1 MNFTHDPKNI
11 KMTAG
16 EISELFNAYLN
27 NSASIYVLSYF
38 TEKAQDP
45 DIKSIIQESL
55 NLSKKVVEQ
64 ITILYNTIHHPIPKG
79 FTKED
84 VNLEAEKLYSD
95 RFMLTYIRFMLRFG
109 LTNYAEARSS
119 STRSDVR
126 NFINQAINSTLELFN
141 KADDILLSKGLFIK
155 EPNIPIPDMIDFVE
169 KQSFLNGFFGD
180 KRPLNAGEISRLNLS
195 FNRNALGNA
204 LLIGLCQTVKNKDIK
219 DYLVRGRNLAG
230 KQMEIAGSFLKNEDL
245 PVPPSL
251 DSEVTRATDTV
262 FSDKL
267 IIFHVI
273 GLNALGLA
281 TTGISLSRMMRRDLS
296 LALTRIMAEIGLYAE
311 DGFNMMIDN
320 KWFERMPE
328 AADRKELMG
337 V

>member
-1 MNFTHDPKNI
+1 MNITHDPKNI
-11 KMTAG
+11 EMTVG
-16 EISELFNAYLN
+16 EISELFNTYIN

-38 TEKAQDP
+38 SEKAQDP
-45 DIKSIIQESL
+45 DVKSIILESL

-64 ITILYNTIHHPIPKG
+64 ITILYNTIHHPLPKG
-79 FTKED
+79 FSKED
-84 VNLEAEKLYSD
+84 VNLEAERLYSD

-109 LTNYAEARSS
+109 LTSYAEARSS

-126 NFINQAINSTLELFN
+126 NFINQSINSTLKLFN
-141 KADDILLSKGLFIK
+141 KVDDILLSKGLFIK
-155 EPNIPIPDMIDFVE
+155 EPSIPIPDMIDFVE

-180 KRPLNAGEISRLNLS
+180 KRPLNAAEISRLNSS

-204 LLIGLCQTVKNKDIK
+204 FLTGLCQTVKNRDIK
-219 DYLVRGRNLAG
+219 DYLVRGKNLAE
-230 KQMEIAGSFLKNEDL
+230 KHMEVVRTFLNNEDL
-245 PVPPSL
+245 PIPPCL
-251 DSEVTRATDTV
+251 DAEVTRSTDTV

-267 IIFHVI
+267 ILFHVI

-296 LALTRIMAEIGLYAE
+296 LAMTRIMGEIALYAE
-311 DGFNMMIDN
+311 DGFNMMIDSR
-320 KWFERMPE
+320 WFERMPE
-328 AADRKELMG
+328 APDRKELMG

>member
-1 MNFTHDPKNI
+1 MLITHDPQNI
-11 KMTAG
+11 KMAAG

-38 TEKAQDP
+38 TEKVQDP
-45 DIKSIIQESL
+45 DIKSLLNTSL
-55 NLSKKVVEQ
+55 NESKKIVEQ
-64 ITILYNTIHHPIPKG
+64 IAILYNTIHHPLPMG
-79 FTKED
+79 FSRAD
-84 VNLEAEKLYSD
+84 VNLKAEKLYSD
-95 RFMLTYIRFMLRFG
+95 RFMLAYIRFMSRFG
-109 LTNYAEARSS
+109 LTNYAEARST

-126 NFINQAINSTLELFN
+126 NFFNQCITSTLELFN
-141 KADDILLSKGLFIK
+141 AADDILLAKGIFIK
-155 EPNIPIPDMIDFVE
+155 QPSIPIPDKIDFVE
-169 KQSFLNGFFGD
+169 KQSFLNGFWGD
-180 KRPLNAGEISRLNLS
+180 KRPLNAAEISRLNLIY
-195 FNRNALGNA
+195 NRNSLGKA
-204 LLIGLCQTVKNKDIK
+204 FLIGLCQTAKNKEIK
-219 DYLVRGRNLAG
+219 EYLIRGKNLSE

-245 PVPPSL
+245 PVPMTL
-251 DSEVTRATDTV
+251 DSEVTKSTDPV

-267 IIFHVI
+267 MLFHVV
-273 GLNALGLA
+273 GSDALGLA
-281 TTGISLSRMMRRDLS
+281 ATGISLSRMMRRDLS